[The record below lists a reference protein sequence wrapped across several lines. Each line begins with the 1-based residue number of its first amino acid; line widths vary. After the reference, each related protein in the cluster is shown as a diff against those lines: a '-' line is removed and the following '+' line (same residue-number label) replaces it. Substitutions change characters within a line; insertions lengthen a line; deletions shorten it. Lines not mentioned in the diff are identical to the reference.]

1 MIILFDNNF
10 QELFASPVHKSLHP
24 VVALFLFCRRSKKK
38 DTASIRTRT
47 IINLKFFHQMKNI
60 AIIMGGYSSEY
71 KISLISGNV
80 VYQYLD
86 KNQFKGFRVHIF
98 KEKWVYVDENDAE
111 FPIDKNDFS
120 ITVNG
125 TKIIF
130 DAVFNAIHG
139 TPGEDGLMQAYFEL
153 LNIPQ
158 TSCDYYQAA
167 LTFNKRDLLSVLKPY
182 GIKTAVSYYLNMGE
196 VINTEEIISKVGLPC
211 FVKPNKS
218 GSSFGISKV
227 KTTEELP
234 IAIEVAYKEDNEII
248 IESFLDGTEVSV
260 GVINYKG
267 EIIVLPITEIVS
279 ENDFFD
285 YEAKYQGKSQEIT
298 PARISDEMTA
308 KVGAV
313 AKRAYEVLK
322 MKGFSRSEF
331 IIVNGEPHMLEMN
344 TIPGLTTESL
354 IPQQAKA
361 AGISLTDLFTN
372 AIDLALEK

>member
-1 MIILFDNNF
+1 MKKETDFANLYKKIDATSKTRFHSSRRLKLHTKLSTATIVFISLVLILT
-10 QELFASPVHKSLHP
+10 SLMQAYGLG
-24 VVALFLFCRRSKKK
+24 V
-38 DTASIRTRT
+38 
-47 IINLKFFHQMKNI
+47 NI
-60 AIIMGGYSSEY
+60 ASKYLALIQVFSSITVLVYS
-71 KISLISGNV
+71 L
-80 VYQYLD
+80 L
-86 KNQFKGFRVHIF
+86 
-98 KEKWVYVDENDAE
+98 
-111 FPIDKNDFS
+111 IDKNDFS
-120 ITVNG
+120 VTINGNKIT
-125 TKIIF
+125 F
-130 DAVFNAIHG
+130 DCVFNAIHG

-182 GIKTAVSYYLNMGE
+182 GIKTATSYYLNKGDA
-196 VINTEEIISKVGLPC
+196 IHTDEIVTKVGLPC
-211 FVKPNKS
+211 FVKPNKA

-227 KTTEELP
+227 KTAAELP

-267 EIIVLPITEIVS
+267 TITVLPITEIVS

-285 YEAKYQGKSQEIT
+285 YEAKYLGKSQEIT
-298 PARISDEMTA
+298 PARISNEMTQ
-308 KVGAV
+308 KVSEI

-331 IIVNGEPHMLEMN
+331 IIVNDEPHMLEMN

-361 AGISLTDLFTN
+361 AGISLKDLFTN
-372 AIDLALEK
+372 AIELALV